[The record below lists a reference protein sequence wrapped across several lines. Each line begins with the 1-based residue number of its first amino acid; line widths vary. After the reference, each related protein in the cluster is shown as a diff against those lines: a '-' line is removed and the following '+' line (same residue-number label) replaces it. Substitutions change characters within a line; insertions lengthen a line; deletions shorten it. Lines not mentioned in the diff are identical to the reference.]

1 MEVTKKNFK
10 EILPEVE
17 DAIKS
22 AAFVTIDG
30 EFTGLSNGLITT
42 PYDTPA
48 QYYTKIRN
56 GAMDFLL
63 IQFGLCAFKYDK
75 KTKKYTHQAYN
86 FYIFPKPPHSS
97 SPDTRFLCQSSSM
110 DFLINNGFDFN
121 KLFRDGIPYLNK
133 KSHEEQEARLKI
145 VQEQRVLSNSPARG
159 KILIPPELAGIVH
172 DTCADIERFLLDNN
186 TESNEL
192 ECPRLNGFVRK
203 LIYQEI
209 YAKFPNE
216 NLILDT
222 KILPDKTYVLVARK
236 GQSKAQFEVERCQR
250 ELKEL
255 EDAIGFSSVISLL
268 TKYSSCLVG
277 HNMLLDLCHIVNRF
291 CFDLPEDYV
300 SFKSALHCIF
310 PQVIDTKHLCAQSPL
325 RDIITNSAL
334 CPLLETVQK
343 EPFTPIPCE
352 AGLPGRGYSISNEK
366 SHEAGYDAYI
376 TGLVFLS
383 LSHYLQSHPP
393 GGGEGGG
400 GTSPIPH
407 SSLLDPYRNKL
418 HLMRLTHYPYVDLTG
433 IEPTPDL
440 SHVFVVTFPSTW
452 KSINIADLFS
462 SYGPV
467 NISWISDKA
476 AFVALHKKGE
486 KNRVIKDLIQKK
498 KTTGEFNQRT
508 EYLVR
513 TFTEYTE
520 PKANNQ
526 RQSKDKS
533 VPPSQHS
540 KRKRTSSNNSDVAV
554 NKKLPGCGSGPS
566 PSSIQ
571 DSAISSQNGNHGN
584 LAPAV
589 LLILVLC
596 VALIVL
602 FLKF

>member
-1 MEVTKKNFK
+1 MEVTKQNFK

-17 DAIKS
+17 EAIKS
-22 AAFVTIDG
+22 AEFVTIDG

-42 PYDTPA
+42 PYDTPT
-48 QYYTKIRN
+48 QYYNKIRN

-75 KTKKYTHQAYN
+75 MTKKYTHQAYN

-97 SPDTRFLCQSSSM
+97 SPDTRFLCQSSSI

-133 KSHEEQEARLKI
+133 KSHGEQEARLKI
-145 VQEQRVLSNSPARG
+145 VQEQRAQSNSPSRG
-159 KILIPPELAGIVH
+159 KILIPPELAGVVH
-172 DTCADIERFLLDNN
+172 DTCADIERFLFDNT

-236 GQSKAQFEVERCQR
+236 GQSKAQFEEERCQR
-250 ELKEL
+250 EQKEL

-268 TKYSSCLVG
+268 TKHSPCLVG
-277 HNMLLDLCHIVNRF
+277 HNMLLDLCHLVNRF

-310 PQVIDTKHLCAQSPL
+310 PQIVDTKHLCAQSPL
-325 RDIITNSAL
+325 REIITNSAL
-334 CPLLETVQK
+334 SPLLETVQK
-343 EPFTPIPCE
+343 EPFTKIPCK

-366 SHEAGYDAYI
+366 YHEAGYDAYI

-393 GGGEGGG
+393 GGGGGG
-400 GTSPIPH
+400 GETSP
-407 SSLLDPYRNKL
+407 SLPLSPLPDQYRNKL
-418 HLMRLTHYPYVDLTG
+418 HLMRLTHYPYVDLKGT
-433 IEPTPDL
+433 EPTPDL
-440 SHVFVVTFPSTW
+440 SHVFVVNFPATW
-452 KSINIADLFS
+452 KSNNIADLFS

-486 KNRVIKDLIQKK
+486 KNRVIKDLIRKK
-498 KTTGEFNQRT
+498 KNTGDLNQRT

-513 TFTEYTE
+513 TYAEYTE
-520 PKANNQ
+520 PK
-526 RQSKDKS
+526 DKS
-533 VPPSQHS
+533 TAPPSQHS
-540 KRKRTSSNNSDVAV
+540 KRKRTSSNNSDVTV
-554 NKKLPGCGSGPS
+554 NKKLPGGGPS
-566 PSSIQ
+566 SSTIQ
-571 DSAISSQNGNHGN
+571 DVSSQNGKKKTSSQTKTEHTTPLSPTLSKQFEENTDWD
-584 LAPAV
+584 
-589 LLILVLC
+589 
-596 VALIVL
+596 
-602 FLKF
+602 